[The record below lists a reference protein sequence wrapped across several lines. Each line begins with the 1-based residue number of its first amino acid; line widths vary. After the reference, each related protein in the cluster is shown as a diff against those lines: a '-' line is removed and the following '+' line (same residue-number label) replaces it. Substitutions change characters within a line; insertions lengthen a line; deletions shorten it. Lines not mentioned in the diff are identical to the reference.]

1 MPDIN
6 DIREKIKLE
15 PLPVSKATVWIWPF
29 LLGHEN
35 DQVENALYGNLK
47 TQLDLNKDKDKFGK
61 VEFSLAQNNEMN
73 DKLIEMAVA
82 SWDITE
88 NGKELKP
95 TIENIKKLPQ
105 DDLDKLLDE
114 IDNRIETSIDKAKKK
129 NSSKD

>member
-6 DIREKIKLE
+6 DFREKIKLE
-15 PLPVSKATVWIWPF
+15 PLPVSKAIVWIWPF

-35 DQVENALYGNLK
+35 DQVENALYGDLK
-47 TQLDLNKDKDKFGK
+47 TQFDFNKQKMGPVD
-61 VEFSLAQNNEMN
+61 FSLAKNKVMN
-73 DKLIEMAVA
+73 DKLIEMCVA
-82 SWDITE
+82 GWDVTQD
-88 NGKELKP
+88 GKELKP

-129 NSSKD
+129 SSSKD